1 MESLK
6 KYIKNY
12 VKNYVIESIWDIDN
26 NIEDNNEE
34 FAIRNFIDTNYECK
48 GELKIFKKDG
58 VYYVDCDGDVIVRN
72 KKLTSLTNGLF
83 KWDYVD
89 GVFDCSY
96 CLIETL
102 EGTPEEVYGSIDC
115 IDCKKLIS
123 LKGAPESVQSFDCS
137 GTSIKSLDYAPLRT
151 MEFYCN
157 NCDKLEDISWVYNH
171 GGYVDGQFQCR
182 NNKNLKSIS
191 HLPEKNAYEGYVI
204 DLSNNINLR
213 SLDGCPDSAVAL
225 NLAGCKSLKDLQYI
239 PQRISFYLNLSNCK
253 GLKNIDDVNFNKEI
267 DIYIGGCDKLTLDG
281 EKLTKMSESELKSFC
296 AIKSYKVDFLNF
308 IKP

>member
-1 MESLK
+1 MKSLK
-6 KYIKNY
+6 NYIR
-12 VKNYVIESIWDIDN
+12 NYVIESIWDIDN

-34 FAIRNFIDTNYECK
+34 FAIRNFIDTNYEYAD
-48 GELKIFKKDG
+48 ELKIFTKSG
-58 VYYVDCDGDVIVRN
+58 VYYVDCHDDVIVRN
-72 KKLTSLTNGLF
+72 KKLTSLTGGLF
-83 KWDYVD
+83 KWGYVGGD
-89 GVFDCSY
+89 FDCSN

-102 EGTPEEVYGSIDC
+102 EGAPEEVDRGIDC
-115 IDCKKLIS
+115 SDCEKLTS
-123 LKGAPESVQSFDCS
+123 LKGAPKSVQTFDCS
-137 GTSIKSLDYAPLRT
+137 GTSIKTLAYAPLST
-151 MEFYCN
+151 LEFYCN

-225 NLAGCKSLKDLQYI
+225 NLAGCKSLKDLRYI

-296 AIKSYKVDFLNF
+296 AFKSYKVNFLNF

>member
-1 MESLK
+1 MKSLK
-6 KYIKNY
+6 NYIKDYVNENY
-12 VKNYVIESIWDIDN
+12 LNESIWDIDN

-48 GELKIFKKDG
+48 GELKISKEGDT
-58 VYYVDCDGDVIVRN
+58 YYVDCVDDVIVKN
-72 KKLTSLTNGLF
+72 KKLTSLTDGLF
-83 KWDYVD
+83 KWNYVD
-89 GVFDCSY
+89 GEFDCSY

-102 EGTPEEVYGSIDC
+102 EGAPEEVYGSINC
-115 IDCKKLIS
+115 SGCKKLIS

-151 MEFYCN
+151 MEFYCS
-157 NCDKLEDISWVYNH
+157 NCDKLEDISWIYNH
-171 GGYVDGQFQCR
+171 GGYVDGQFQCC
-182 NNKNLKSIS
+182 NNKKLKSIS

-213 SLDGCPDSAVAL
+213 SLDGCPDAAVAL

-253 GLKNIDDVNFNKEI
+253 GLKNLDYVSFYNNI
-267 DIYIGGCDKLTLDG
+267 DIYIGGCNNLVLDG
-281 EKLTKMSESELKSFC
+281 KKLTKMSEDELKSLG
-296 AIKSYKVDFLNF
+296 ATYKVKFLNF
-308 IKP
+308 VKP